1 MFDVVV
7 FCQEELEHAI
17 ENGSR
22 FICLCDGSFVLP
34 CTFGISYSAI
44 GTVSASIDLSPIG
57 AMRNNISF
65 SGFTPF
71 FTKKNENI
79 KLLAS
84 PIYTVCRMGSAPS
97 SASSFKS
104 SYTTSYATSYF
115 HEYEYEF
122 EYRSGSFLT
131 SYLGSFSSYSS
142 SGSFAVYR
150 DPYAHIINPD
160 VVFVNGYGV
169 NLI

>member
-7 FCQEELEHAI
+7 FCQEELEQAV
-17 ENGSR
+17 ESGSR
-22 FICLCDGSFVLP
+22 YICLCDGSFVLP
-34 CTFGISYSAI
+34 CNFGISYSAV
-44 GTVSASIDLSPIG
+44 GNVSASIDLSPIG

-65 SGFTPF
+65 SGFTPV

-84 PIYTVCRMGSAPS
+84 PIYTVCRMS
-97 SASSFKS
+97 SVSSSFSSFKS
-104 SYTTSYATSYF
+104 SYATSYTTSYF

-131 SYLGSFSSYSS
+131 SYRGSFSSYSS
-142 SGSFAVYR
+142 GSFAMYR